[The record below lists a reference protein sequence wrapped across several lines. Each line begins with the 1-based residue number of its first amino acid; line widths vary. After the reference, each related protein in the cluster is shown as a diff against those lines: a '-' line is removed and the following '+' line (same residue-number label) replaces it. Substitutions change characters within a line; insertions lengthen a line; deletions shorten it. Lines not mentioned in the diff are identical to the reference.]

1 MPDTAIDWTRLQT
14 RASHQAASLEADRT
28 RALNDLAAWMEA
40 ATRQLTGPVPLDEKL
55 AWGLKEAAARAYL
68 DEACT
73 PEQLAL
79 LSGEAQVTGEDP
91 GDLALDILLNADSYR
106 AAIAMLTGLR
116 RKTALAIVTATDVE
130 EMAAHLV
137 ALALPFTEG

>member
-116 RKTALAIVTATDVE
+116 RKTALAIAAATDAD
-130 EMAAHLV
+130 EMAAHL
-137 ALALPFTEG
+137 AGLALPFTDG